1 MKRFPHRVD
10 LLNIMGDVRRFEADF
25 KIKAIRTPRKIYSG
39 GGFGTSYVLPL
50 LHRLLSL
57 PRLQLGHWGTE
68 NRIVEACRIACNL
81 HLSEIRRL
89 FGMGH
94 IYSRVLTQKLRFCLE
109 NCPINWGDLELL
121 RTWCLAMGGMESTS
135 KEQRTWY
142 ILEMNKSGQSLGLDT
157 WEQVEKELKEV
168 LWFDEAHTPL
178 FWEFVN
184 GVDEYEKAASTH
196 LDAYGRDN
204 YVEQAVLGFS

>member
-1 MKRFPHRVD
+1 
-10 LLNIMGDVRRFEADF
+10 MGDIRRFEADF
-25 KIKAIRTPRKIYSG
+25 KIIAIRTRRKIYSG

-50 LHRLLSL
+50 MHRLLSL
-57 PRLQLGHWGTE
+57 PRLQLGDRDTE
-68 NRIVEACRIACNL
+68 SHIVEACRIACNL

-94 IYSRVLTQKLRFCLE
+94 IYSRVLTQKLRFSLE

-135 KEQRTWY
+135 REQRTWY
-142 ILEMNKSGQSLGLDT
+142 FQGMNKSGQSLDLDT
-157 WEQVEKELKEV
+157 WEEVEKELMEV

-184 GVDEYEKAASTH
+184 GVDVYEKAASTH
-196 LDAYGRDN
+196 LDAYGRDH
-204 YVEQAVLGFS
+204 YVEPLLVSRNIFL